1 MHIKDTISQNPLR
14 LVNVAL
20 PLPSF
25 EPFTYSIPESLADKI
40 IAGNRV
46 IVPFGKTFKTGVVIG
61 FPADT
66 PLKTVKEI
74 IDLADNDPPLP
85 KNLLELCKWISDYYC
100 CPLGETLATAHP
112 AGMLMESKKVVN
124 LSDDFSE
131 SLLGLDGYTET
142 AAEIIARLQKRR
154 SVPVAKL
161 RSDLKQK
168 GVMTTLT
175 ALEKRGI
182 IKFSEELPGPKFKPQ
197 RVASLSVN
205 TELNDDYLDTW
216 LKENSRKSSKQ
227 TAVVSYLRG
236 GDPRLKKEVMTET
249 RTSSSVIKALVGKG
263 ILIETHKEVMRES
276 AVDFK
281 EDYKIVHTDYQKN
294 AINRVNLALNEE
306 KFIPFLLFGVTGSG
320 KTEVYLEAISR
331 CLQQGKTAMVLVP
344 EIALTPQI
352 ASRFRRR
359 FGAQVV
365 ILHSRIS
372 PGERYDS
379 WRRLASGRARV
390 VIGARS
396 ALFAPLKNL
405 GLIVVDEEHEHSFK
419 QINRPHYQARD
430 CAVWLARH
438 LDIPIVLGSATPSME
453 TFYNAQAGK
462 YELLELPERVAG
474 GKFSTFNL
482 VDLSAENAC
491 IGKSSISP
499 LLMDKIEDR
508 LEHGDR
514 TIILQNRRGFS
525 TFIKCSLCGK
535 VEECPNCSVTLT
547 YHITNRRLRCH
558 MCGFQKMAPQVCGEC
573 GGSDLK
579 YYGTGTQKV
588 EDEIKGIFPDARV
601 VRMDMDTTSRID
613 SHFKI
618 LEAFAK
624 GEYDILLGTQ
634 MVAKGLDFPEVTL
647 AAIICADTEL
657 LRPDF
662 RAEEKTFRLLLQAA
676 GRSGRHRPGDVV
688 VQTFNPEH
696 PVFNFVRHNDYLGFY
711 EKTIRSR
718 KSLRYPPFGRLIKIN
733 IFGGEEQ
740 TVIEAAIAFA
750 EAIPRENV
758 RILGPSPALISRI
771 KRKYYYHIII
781 KTGNYSISKLAEIKS
796 SLLDLRETIGRK
808 HKSDGIAV
816 EIDVDPVEMH

>member
-1 MHIKDTISQNPLR
+1 MENNTSIASSPLN
-14 LVNVAL
+14 LANVAL
-20 PLPSF
+20 PLPNF
-25 EPFTYSIPESLADKI
+25 EPFTYSIPENLADKLI
-40 IAGNRV
+40 TGSRV
-46 IVPFGKTFKTGVVIG
+46 VVPFGKAFKTGVVVD
-61 FPADT
+61 FPVET
-66 PLKTVKEI
+66 PLKTVKDI

-85 KNLLELCKWISDYYC
+85 KNTLELCKWISDYYC

-112 AGMLMESKKVVN
+112 AGMLTESKKMVS
-124 LSDDFSE
+124 LSEDFSK
-131 SLLGLDGYTET
+131 SLLGLEGYSET
-142 AAEIIARLQKRR
+142 ASEIIARLQKRR
-154 SVPVAKL
+154 SIPVAKL
-161 RSDLKQK
+161 RTDLKQR

-175 ALEKRGI
+175 AMEKRGI
-182 IKFSEELPGPKFKPQ
+182 IKFSEELSGPRFKPQ
-197 RVASLSVN
+197 RAALLSVN
-205 TELNDDYLDTW
+205 MELNDDYLDTW

-236 GDPRLKKEVMTET
+236 GGAQLKKEVMTET
-249 RTSSSVIKALVGKG
+249 RASSSVIKTLVSKG
-263 ILIETHKEVMRES
+263 ILIETYKEVMRES

-281 EDYKIVHTDYQKN
+281 EDYKIVHTEYQKN
-294 AINRVNLALNEE
+294 AVSRVNKALNED
-306 KFIPFLLFGVTGSG
+306 KFTPFLLHGVTGSG
-320 KTEVYLEAISR
+320 KTEVYMEAISH
-331 CLQQGKTAMVLVP
+331 CLQKGKTAMVLVP

-372 PGERYDS
+372 VGERYDS

-396 ALFAPLKNL
+396 ALFAPLSNL

-419 QINRPHYQARD
+419 QINRPHYHARD
-430 CAVWLARH
+430 CAVWLSRK

-453 TFYNAQAGK
+453 SYYNARAGK

-482 VDLSAENAC
+482 VDLSAENAV

-547 YHITNRRLRCH
+547 YHITNRRMRCH
-558 MCGFQKMAPQVCGEC
+558 MCGFQKMSPEVCGEC
-573 GGSDLK
+573 GGSELK
-579 YYGTGTQKV
+579 YCGTGTQKV
-588 EDEIKGIFPDARV
+588 EDQIMGLFPDARV
-601 VRMDMDTTSRID
+601 VRMDMDTTSGID

-618 LEAFAK
+618 LESFAK

-647 AAIICADTEL
+647 AAIISADTEL

-688 VQTFNPEH
+688 IQTFNPEH

-711 EKTIRSR
+711 EKTIRNR

-740 TVIEAAIAFA
+740 YVIEAAIAFA
-750 EAIPRENV
+750 DSIPRDQV
-758 RILGPSPALISRI
+758 KILGPSPALISRI

-796 SLLDLRETIGRK
+796 SLLEIRETIGRK
-808 HKSDGIAV
+808 YKSNGIAV